1 MNESEKQF
9 SFTRAASSSTGGR
22 AKKQSPDKM
31 TITLEGELNVE
42 RFRAVM
48 GSRWAQ

>member
-9 SFTRAASSSTGGR
+9 SFTRAASSTGGR

-31 TITLEGELNVE
+31 TITLEGEPNVE
-42 RFRAVM
+42 RFNVVM
-48 GSRWAQ
+48 DTRWAQ